1 MKKVL
6 GIGLLTIFIISLL
19 VPEVMESMERIM
31 NNILSRVDDLI
42 FAIFML
48 AIVILGV
55 IAIVSVLHISP
66 VIVY

>member
-6 GIGLLTIFIISLL
+6 GIVLLTIFIISVL
-19 VPEVMESMERIM
+19 VPEVMESMEGIM